1 MASVRPPFSRIPG
14 IEKAGKLFQFPA
26 FSIKHFLYQYF
37 VYLAALKSIISNVI
51 TTMEIKAI
59 LTMLHMRR
67 FLSVF
72 SESWELI
79 RDSCSAIAFLSLT
92 LSLLSMVSPKSTL
105 TGVSSI
111 SDRLIRSWASGT
123 ERPVSLN

>member
-1 MASVRPPFSRIPG
+1 MNSG
-14 IEKAGKLFQFPA
+14 HEKAGYLFRFPA

-37 VYLAALKSIISNVI
+37 VYLAALNSIISNVI

-59 LTMLHMRR
+59 LTMLHTRR

-72 SESWELI
+72 SESWELT

-111 SDRLIRSWASGT
+111 PDKRGSVAS
-123 ERPVSLN
+123 PVMIGAD